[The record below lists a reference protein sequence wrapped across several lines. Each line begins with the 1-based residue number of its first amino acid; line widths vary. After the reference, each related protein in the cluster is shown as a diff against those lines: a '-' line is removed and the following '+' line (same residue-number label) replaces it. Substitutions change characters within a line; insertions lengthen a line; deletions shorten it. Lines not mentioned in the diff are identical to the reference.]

1 MQSTFEFCFKTTVAD
16 FYDISVLVNGS
27 LIASSPCYA
36 CAHIIPLGVNSAEVQ
51 DLPSVVVAGSD
62 VHFGVVL
69 YDIYKNVISPS
80 AAVSVEFYPNPH
92 KYIIADDPNPD
103 TNRYNFVLN
112 VNHTETFTISLYIN
126 GHLFEGHNY
135 TIEVIAS
142 TPSSNSI
149 LSFVSN
155 ELQLVKNQEFVLDV
169 KLQSSRGVS
178 VPANQYAIAIR
189 LTNSLTLHPFY
200 NFGYSCYLLSQEENG
215 YAEIHQTMT
224 DEMQLTT
231 EEADAAINAIRGMT
245 TEEACSYLE
254 TEYRYFGAEY
264 SLENSRYKQGDVSEV
279 NTYIQ
284 EKMQE
289 HTYSYY
295 FARKYADF
303 AGLFMAFFATILL
316 AFLFLRDT
324 RKDTYELLHTKPIS
338 AWQYI
343 LGKVGSGYIILM
355 MVLAVLTIVFGGLCI
370 ANGVTQ
376 GFSVNP
382 LDFLIADVLYIMP
395 NMLMIVCV
403 YAIAALIFKNPLPA
417 TPLLFLYIIYS
428 NMGGTAANGQYGY
441 QGRLLSIIVR
451 FPGRFFDT
459 EMPPML
465 LLNQTFLILAS
476 VSIICITIYVWNR
489 RRVY

>member
-1 MQSTFEFCFKTTVAD
+1 MKAIIKREIKNFLKNPVFWAGLIIMLVGIYQILQPYLNLHYFASNEEIQN
-16 FYDISVLVNGS
+16 ISVAS
-27 LIASSPCYA
+27 LEDADVMDGY
-36 CAHIIPLGVNSAEVQ
+36 IPI
-51 DLPSVVVAGSD
+51 SD
-62 VHFGVVL
+62 
-69 YDIYKNVISPS
+69 
-80 AAVSVEFYPNPH
+80 EE
-92 KYIIADDPNPD
+92 
-103 TNRYNFVLN
+103 R
-112 VNHTETFTISLYIN
+112 
-126 GHLFEGHNY
+126 
-135 TIEVIAS
+135 
-142 TPSSNSI
+142 
-149 LSFVSN
+149 
-155 ELQLVKNQEFVLDV
+155 
-169 KLQSSRGVS
+169 R
-178 VPANQYAIAIR
+178 
-189 LTNSLTLHPFY
+189 
-200 NFGYSCYLLSQEENG
+200 ENG

-264 SLENSRYKQGDVSEV
+264 SLESSRYKQGDVSEV

-303 AGLFMAFFATILL
+303 TGLFMAFFATILL

-355 MVLAVLTIVFGGLCI
+355 VVLAVLTIVFGGLCI

-382 LDFLIADVLYIMP
+382 LDFIIADVLYIMP

-476 VSIICITIYVWNR
+476 VSIICIAIYVWNR